1 MIVLSRA
8 PIRARL
14 TFWYVFLL
22 AVILAVFAI
31 GVWGLLHHALYQ
43 NLDDSI
49 QAQANALLNVVQY
62 EGDRPFLPGQVRS
75 GDPAPEEHFA
85 RVFDGSGAVSSD
97 DSGAIGDVPIDAA
110 AVANALAGQST
121 TRGIQI
127 GGDDDP
133 VRVKML
139 PIRRDGV
146 IQGVLEVGQ
155 SEDDVSDTLATLLL
169 IMVIAYPVALVV
181 AALGGVFLVG
191 RALSPID
198 NITRTAR
205 RISGE
210 DLGQRLDMQ
219 LPDDEVGRLA
229 RTFDEMI
236 GRLDGAFKRQRQFT
250 ADASHELR
258 TPLTIIKGQIDVSL
272 QKEREPE
279 AYTQVLRAV
288 NEEVDR
294 LIRLA
299 GNLLTLT
306 RADAGQIPL
315 TFERVDVPELVSGVL
330 EQVRS
335 AAADKGVGLQ
345 LEPGS
350 HATINADEDL
360 LLQLMLN
367 LLDNAVKDTPAGGQV
382 IVGWKMNGSEVELR
396 VADTSIGIAHEHL
409 PYLFDRFYRVD
420 KARSRAE
427 GGVGLGLAISRW
439 ITEAHGGSIRAES
452 APGTGSTFTVLLPA
466 QS

>member
-1 MIVLSRA
+1 M
-8 PIRARL
+8 
-14 TFWYVFLL
+14 
-22 AVILAVFAI
+22 
-31 GVWGLLHHALYQ
+31 
-43 NLDDSI
+43 
-49 QAQANALLNVVQY
+49 
-62 EGDRPFLPGQVRS
+62 
-75 GDPAPEEHFA
+75 
-85 RVFDGSGAVSSD
+85 
-97 DSGAIGDVPIDAA
+97 
-110 AVANALAGQST
+110 
-121 TRGIQI
+121 
-127 GGDDDP
+127 
-133 VRVKML
+133 
-139 PIRRDGV
+139 
-146 IQGVLEVGQ
+146 GQ
-155 SEDDVSDTLATLLL
+155 SEDDVSDTLATLLP

-181 AALGGVFLVG
+181 AALGGVFMAG

-236 GRLDGAFKRQRQFT
+236 ARLDDAFGRQRQFT
-250 ADASHELR
+250 ADASHEMR

-279 AYTQVLRAV
+279 AYRQVLGAV

-315 TFERVDVPELVSGVL
+315 TFERVDIPQVVSGVL

-335 AAADKGVGLQ
+335 VASDKGVELR
-345 LEPGS
+345 LEPGPR
-350 HATINADEDL
+350 AIINADEDL

-367 LLDNAVKDTPAGGQV
+367 LLDNAVKYTPSGGQV
-382 IVGWKMNGSEVELR
+382 NAGWTMNGSELELW
-396 VADTSIGIAHEHL
+396 VADTGIGIAHEHL

-420 KARSRAE
+420 GARNRAD

-439 ITEAHGGSIRAES
+439 IAEAHSGSIRAES
-452 APGTGSTFTVLLPA
+452 APGTGSTFTVLLPTLG
-466 QS
+466 